1 MRASNIAFCDLRA
14 EMSRKNIGIA
24 EMANEL
30 GWNRGTLARK
40 LSKRSPL
47 NLNEAFDIQ
56 QRFFPGL
63 DIVYLFQEA
72 KCSNSGQSD
81 EAS

>member
-1 MRASNIAFCDLRA
+1 MRASNIAFCNLRA
-14 EMSRKNIGIA
+14 EMSRKNIGIV
-24 EMANEL
+24 EMVNEL